1 MLQMTHM
8 LISLIIVAL
17 AIAAGWNAET
27 ASALRSDLKQIL
39 SADISRLPPVQ
50 QPAHTPTPTPTATA
64 TPAYETIPG
73 RVYLDKVI
81 PPCTLVTVPGKDPC
95 KVRPEIPRDIIDG
108 GPVPLLMWLHYSEY
122 LGKTSEWYE
131 GISAGK
137 SNTAHMAIRGTGM
150 PNTARCASAVPKAG
164 HDYSIDTRRH
174 SEWPG
179 HSTLCFIDVKVQE
192 YVAGKGAPVVTLAIS
207 EAPWNIKGATG
218 FQRDIATFFGWDDVS
233 TWEDFVKRQIEQ
245 RYAGSEHLF
254 YILPSRFTGV
264 EAWRAVV
271 DFDIVRNDPPF
282 DYWHDSS
289 DNECDTDL
297 CAHERQLSSIYKYP
311 EIISETR
318 KLHQELVKKHGG
330 RITAEPGVAD
340 LVLDTYELTSFFTQ
354 VGAYENTSVT
364 PAPPPPV
371 PGENDPY
378 TPGTRVDDPP
388 ASTATV
394 TVPGALDDTP
404 TDTPTPTPT
413 PTPTT
418 TPAPDTP

>member
-1 MLQMTHM
+1 MTHM

-17 AIAAGWNAET
+17 ALAAGLDAER
-27 ASALRSDLKQIL
+27 ASALRSDLTQIL
-39 SADISRLPPVQ
+39 SADVSLLM
-50 QPAHTPTPTPTATA
+50 PAHTPTPTPTATA
-64 TPAYETIPG
+64 TPASETIPG

-108 GPVPLLMWLHYSEY
+108 GAVPLLIQLHYSEY
-122 LGKTSEWYE
+122 LGKASEWYE
-131 GISAGK
+131 GISAGR
-137 SNTAHMAIRGTGM
+137 SDIAHIALRATGI

-164 HDYSIDTRRH
+164 HGYSTDTRRH

-192 YVAGKGAPVVTLAIS
+192 YVAGKGAPVVTLAVS
-207 EAPWNIKGATG
+207 ETPWNIKGATG

-233 TWEDFVKRQIEQ
+233 TWEDFVERQIEQ

-254 YILPSRFTGV
+254 YILPSHFTGA
-264 EAWRAVV
+264 EAWEVRV
-271 DFDIVRNDPPF
+271 DFDIVRNEPPF

-297 CAHERQLSSIYKYP
+297 CAHHRKFAYIYKYP

-318 KLHQELVKKHGG
+318 NLHKELVKKHGG

-340 LVLDTYELTSFFTQ
+340 LVLDTYELTSFFIQ

-378 TPGTRVDDPP
+378 TPGARVDD
-388 ASTATV
+388 
-394 TVPGALDDTP
+394 L
-404 TDTPTPTPT
+404 PTPTPT
-413 PTPTT
+413 VTPTST
-418 TPAPDTP
+418 PTSTPASDTP

>member
-1 MLQMTHM
+1 MTHM
-8 LISLIIVAL
+8 LISIIIVAL
-17 AIAAGWNAET
+17 AIVAGWNAET
-27 ASALRSDLKQIL
+27 ASALRYERANSLSKQ
-39 SADISRLPPVQ
+39 DVEVLPASVSESS
-50 QPAHTPTPTPTATA
+50 HTSTPTATA
-64 TPAYETIPG
+64 TPASEQTSG

-81 PPCTLVTVPGKDPC
+81 PPCTLITVPGKDPC

-108 GPVPLLMWLHYSEY
+108 GPVLLLMWRHYSEY
-122 LGKTSEWYE
+122 LGKTLE
-131 GISAGK
+131 GFGSRSSAGR
-137 SNTAHMAIRGTGM
+137 TDIAHIALRATGI
-150 PNTARCASAVPKAG
+150 PNTARCASQIPMVG
-164 HDYSIDTRRH
+164 HGYSTDTRRH
-174 SEWPG
+174 SDLLG
-179 HSTLCFIDVKVQE
+179 HSTLCFIDVKAQE
-192 YVAGKGAPVVTLAIS
+192 YVAGKGAPTVTLQVS
-207 EAPWNIKGATG
+207 HAPWDIKGATG
-218 FQRDIATFFGWDDVS
+218 SPPRYAIFRGWEDVS

-254 YILPSRFTGV
+254 YIQPSIFTGAEV
-264 EAWRAVV
+264 WEVRA
-271 DFDIVRNDPPF
+271 DFDIVRNEPPF

-297 CAHERQLSSIYKYP
+297 CAHHRNLTSIYKYP

-318 KLHQELVKKHGG
+318 KLHKELVKKHGG

-388 ASTATV
+388 AGDATV
-394 TVPGALDDTP
+394 TVPGGPGDTT
-404 TDTPTPTPT
+404 TDTSTHTPTPTPT
-413 PTPTT
+413 P
-418 TPAPDTP
+418 APEALQP

>member
-1 MLQMTHM
+1 MVAAPYMLA
-8 LISLIIVAL
+8 VF
-17 AIAAGWNAET
+17 AGCGIET
-27 ASALRSDLKQIL
+27 TTSAQSEPP
-39 SADISRLPPVQ
+39 ADILVEMQHLRPAQ

-64 TPAYETIPG
+64 TPASEQTSG

-81 PPCTLVTVPGKDPC
+81 PPCTLITVPGKDPC
-95 KVRPEIPRDIIDG
+95 KPRPNIPNDIMDG
-108 GPVPLLMWLHYSEY
+108 GAVPLLMWLHYSEY

-164 HDYSIDTRRH
+164 HDYSTDTRRH

-192 YVAGKGAPVVTLAIS
+192 YVAGKGAPLVTLAVS

-218 FQRDIATFFGWDDVS
+218 FQSDFATFFGWDDVS

-271 DFDIVRNDPPF
+271 DFDIVRNEPPF

-289 DNECDTDL
+289 DNECDADL
-297 CAHERQLSSIYKYP
+297 CAHERLLSSIYKYP

-318 KLHQELVKKHGG
+318 KLHKELVKKHGG

-378 TPGTRVDDPP
+378 TPGTNVDDPP
-388 ASTATV
+388 
-394 TVPGALDDTP
+394 TP
-404 TDTPTPTPT
+404 TPTPTVTPTPTPT
-413 PTPTT
+413 PALNTP
-418 TPAPDTP
+418 